1 MKNTFRWMFAAILLC
16 GLTISSC
23 KKNPEPTPEPEPE
36 TVTRLSTEKTVKVTT
51 ALTLNVSRTFT
62 WENGILMQL
71 FDTLIAMP
79 LNIQQFYQN
88 NMIYENGNLTGIDEE
103 NDYYQFGFTYE
114 DGLLKTF
121 VSAMDNDTSSWGEVT
136 AYTEDGNVREY
147 MDYNAYRVSR
157 WTITWADGDV
167 IEEKEEVLEPE
178 ELVTTRV
185 YTYTYDNHPNRYTGI
200 PLAWAIKDGD
210 GIAVARFMSK
220 HNQIEDGYTYNYDEN
235 GLLISIVAENDSIF
249 YNYIEQTL
257 K

>member
-88 NMIYENGNLTGIDEE
+88 NMIY
-103 NDYYQFGFTYE
+103 
-114 DGLLKTF
+114 
-121 VSAMDNDTSSWGEVT
+121 A
-136 AYTEDGNVREY
+136 
-147 MDYNAYRVSR
+147 
-157 WTITWADGDV
+157 
-167 IEEKEEVLEPE
+167 
-178 ELVTTRV
+178 
-185 YTYTYDNHPNRYTGI
+185 
-200 PLAWAIKDGD
+200 
-210 GIAVARFMSK
+210 
-220 HNQIEDGYTYNYDEN
+220 
-235 GLLISIVAENDSIF
+235 
-249 YNYIEQTL
+249 
-257 K
+257 